1 MSIALPHLFFLIGLA
16 CYLLVRAKFQR
27 PISTQEKVEKRSSK
41 GDKALVILVVIG
53 QVALP
58 LIFMTTSLLEWAS
71 YRSPPLATWVGAI
84 VFVTGL
90 CLFWKSHADL
100 GRNWSVSLD
109 LYREHKLVTSGVY
122 RVIRHPMYASF
133 FAMAI
138 AQGFLLSNWVAGWS
152 ALAATI
158 LLYIVRKPNE
168 EALMIKGF
176 GEEYRRYMLR
186 SGGIL
191 PRFIPKNDA

>member
-1 MSIALPHLFFLIGLA
+1 
-16 CYLLVRAKFQR
+16 
-27 PISTQEKVEKRSSK
+27 
-41 GDKALVILVVIG
+41 
-53 QVALP
+53 
-58 LIFMTTSLLEWAS
+58 
-71 YRSPPLATWVGAI
+71 
-84 VFVTGL
+84 
-90 CLFWKSHADL
+90 
-100 GRNWSVSLD
+100 
-109 LYREHKLVTSGVY
+109 
-122 RVIRHPMYASF
+122 MYASF